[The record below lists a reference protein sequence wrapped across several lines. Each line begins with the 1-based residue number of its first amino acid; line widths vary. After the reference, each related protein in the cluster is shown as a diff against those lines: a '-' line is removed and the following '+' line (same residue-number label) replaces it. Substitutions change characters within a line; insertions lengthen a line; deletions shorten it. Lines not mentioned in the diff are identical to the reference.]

1 MISDMRKKALA
12 ILIAMIFV
20 GSSLSTPAFAAV
32 KAGASCKN
40 KGQVMTVS
48 GLKYTCTK
56 SGNKLVWG
64 KSIKVTPTPSISS
77 KLISGPTDFSDLYEK
92 RRGISTALW
101 TKITAKLSS
110 RVQIPPIE
118 VYRGPNTPVHV
129 KDPSEY
135 FKFVAQVFSGKPLPK
150 KIVVFY
156 WTNSDME
163 AVATKALAVMG
174 TENDQKHRLE
184 TTGPFVDCYSPTSCD
199 VGHAF
204 IGNDGIAYLGLG
216 IPDTLEEAKKTAG
229 GLGGVEVVEFYHSLN
244 LLPYHLN
251 SVSVVAPKQNTKS
264 PLQPPFWY
272 KQGSENVM
280 SMSLTHKNDLTSFK
294 QMSGRK
300 AWVNQVIPDFGP
312 DWINNYLD
320 ISNLGNQWSDS
331 SFKNSKPHLIMGM
344 YLIEIFGALKGPSVM
359 LDFFEQMSQKK
370 SFTDVFQ
377 NTFGITWNEA
387 KPELARVINDR
398 YLNNY

>member
-1 MISDMRKKALA
+1 MRIRRSLTKGLLIALA
-12 ILIAMIFV
+12 VLLIPVSAVSAQKITP
-20 GSSLSTPAFAAV
+20 GST
-32 KAGASCKN
+32 CKVLNQKVVYQN
-40 KGQVMTVS
+40 KS
-48 GLKYTCTK
+48 YICTK
-56 SGNKLVWG
+56 SGKKLVWNKG
-64 KSIKVTPTPSISS
+64 VATKKSTATPTAEPIV
-77 KLISGPTDFSDLYEK
+77 LPTSFEDLYEK
-92 RRGISTALW
+92 RKGISTALW
-101 TKITAKLSS
+101 TKINATLSS
-110 RVQIPPIE
+110 NVQLPPID

-156 WTNSDME
+156 WTHSDME
-163 AVATKALAVMG
+163 AVATKALAIMG
-174 TENDQKHRLE
+174 IENVQRHKLE
-184 TTGPFVDCYSPTSCD
+184 ATGPFVDCYSPTSCD

-204 IGNDGIAYLGLG
+204 IGNDGVAYLGLG
-216 IPDTLEEAKKTAG
+216 IPDTLDEAKKTAG
-229 GLGGVEVVEFYHSLN
+229 GVGGVEVVEFYHSLN

-264 PLQPPFWY
+264 PLQPPFWF

-280 SMSLTHKNDLTSFK
+280 SMSLAHKNDLTAFK

-300 AWVNQVIPDFGP
+300 SWVNQAIPDFGP

-344 YLIEIFGALKGPSVM
+344 YLVEIFGALKGPLVM

-377 NTFGITWNEA
+377 NTFGTTWSEA
-387 KPELARVINDR
+387 KPELARVIYDR

>member
-1 MISDMRKKALA
+1 MKIKGSIAKGVILA
-12 ILIAMIFV
+12 M
-20 GSSLSTPAFAAV
+20 AFTFIPLTAV
-32 KAGASCKN
+32 SAQKINPGLTCKVLNQKVVYQN
-40 KGQVMTVS
+40 KS
-48 GLKYTCTK
+48 YTCNK
-56 SGNKLVWG
+56 SGKKLVWG
-64 KSIKVTPTPSISS
+64 QGNKVTPIPSPSS
-77 KLISGPTDFSDLYEK
+77 KLTSGPTDFSDLYEK
-92 RRGISTALW
+92 RRGILTALW
-101 TKITAKLSS
+101 TKINAKLSS
-110 RVQIPPIE
+110 RVQLPSIE

-135 FKFVAQVFSGKPLPK
+135 FKFVAQVFSDKPLPK

-156 WTNSDME
+156 WTRTDME
-163 AVATKALAVMG
+163 AVATKALAIMG
-174 TENDQKHRLE
+174 AENDRKHRLE

-216 IPDTLEEAKKTAG
+216 IPDTFKEAKKTAG
-229 GLGGVEVVEFYHSLN
+229 GIGGIEVVEFYHSLN
-244 LLPYHLN
+244 LLPYYLN
-251 SVSVVAPKQNTKS
+251 SVSVIAPKQNTKS
-264 PLQPPFWY
+264 PLQPPFWF

-280 SMSLTHKNDLTSFK
+280 SMSLAHKNDLKTFT

-300 AWVNQVIPDFGP
+300 SWVNQTIPDFGP

-320 ISNLGNQWSDS
+320 ISNLGNEWSDS

-359 LDFFEQMSQKK
+359 LDFFDQMSQKK

-377 NTFGITWNEA
+377 DTFGTTWNDA
-387 KPELARVINDR
+387 KPEIARVIYDR

>member
-1 MISDMRKKALA
+1 MKIKGSISKGAILALA
-12 ILIAMIFV
+12 LTFIPL
-20 GSSLSTPAFAAV
+20 TAV
-32 KAGASCKN
+32 SAQKINPGLTCKVLNQKVVYQN
-40 KGQVMTVS
+40 KS
-48 GLKYTCTK
+48 YTCNK
-56 SGNKLVWG
+56 SGKKLVWSKG
-64 KSIKVTPTPSISS
+64 IKVTPIPSPSS
-77 KLISGPTDFSDLYEK
+77 KLTSGPTDFSDLYEK
-92 RRGISTALW
+92 RRGILTALW
-101 TKITAKLSS
+101 TKINAKLSS
-110 RVQIPPIE
+110 RVQLPSIE

-135 FKFVAQVFSGKPLPK
+135 FKFVAQVFSDKPLPK

-156 WTNSDME
+156 WTRTDME
-163 AVATKALAVMG
+163 AVATKALAIMG
-174 TENDQKHRLE
+174 AENDRKHRLE

-216 IPDTLEEAKKTAG
+216 IPDTFEEAKKTAG
-229 GLGGVEVVEFYHSLN
+229 GIGGIEVVEFYHSLN
-244 LLPYHLN
+244 LLPYYLN
-251 SVSVVAPKQNTKS
+251 SVSVIAPKQNTKS
-264 PLQPPFWY
+264 PLQPPFWF

-280 SMSLTHKNDLTSFK
+280 SMSLAHKNDLKTFT

-300 AWVNQVIPDFGP
+300 SWVNQTIPDFGP

-320 ISNLGNQWSDS
+320 ISNLGNEWSDS

-359 LDFFEQMSQKK
+359 LDFFDQMSQKK

-377 NTFGITWNEA
+377 DTFGTTWNDA
-387 KPELARVINDR
+387 KPEIARVIYDR

>member
-1 MISDMRKKALA
+1 MNKKA
-12 ILIAMIFV
+12 IAVLSMLSLFV
-20 GSSLSTPAFAAV
+20 SLPLMPANAAV
-32 KAGASCKN
+32 KAGGACKTMGEV
-40 KGQVMTVS
+40 KTVS
-48 GLKYTCTK
+48 GFKYTCAK

-64 KSIKVTPTPSISS
+64 KGIKVSPIPTPSMSS
-77 KLISGPTDFSDLYEK
+77 KLITGPTGFSDLYEK
-92 RRGISTALW
+92 RRGISSALW
-101 TKITAKLSS
+101 TKINGKLSS
-110 RVQIPPIE
+110 RVQLPSIE

-129 KDPSEY
+129 KDPAEY
-135 FKFVAQVFSGKPLPK
+135 FKFVAQVFSDKSLPK

-156 WTNSDME
+156 WTRSDME
-163 AVATKALAVMG
+163 AVATKALAIMG

-216 IPDTLEEAKKTAG
+216 IPDTLDEAKKTAG

-244 LLPYHLN
+244 LFPYFLN
-251 SVSVVAPKQNTKS
+251 SVSVIAPKQNTKS
-264 PLQPPFWY
+264 PLQPPFWF

-280 SMSLTHKNDLTSFK
+280 AMSLSYKNNLSTFM

-300 AWVNQVIPDFGP
+300 SWVNQTIPDFGP
-312 DWINNYLD
+312 DWINRYLD
-320 ISNLGNQWSDS
+320 ISNLGDQWSDA

-344 YLIEIFGALKGPSVM
+344 YLIEIFVALKGPSLM
-359 LDFFEQMSQKK
+359 LDFFDQMSQKK

-377 NTFGITWNEA
+377 NTFGTTWNDA
-387 KPELARVINDR
+387 KPELARVIYDR

>member
-1 MISDMRKKALA
+1 MKIKGSIAKGVILA
-12 ILIAMIFV
+12 M
-20 GSSLSTPAFAAV
+20 AFTFIPLTAV
-32 KAGASCKN
+32 SAQKINPGLTCKVLNQKVVYQN
-40 KGQVMTVS
+40 KS
-48 GLKYTCTK
+48 YTCNK
-56 SGNKLVWG
+56 SGKKLVWG
-64 KSIKVTPTPSISS
+64 QGNKVTPIPSPSS
-77 KLISGPTDFSDLYEK
+77 KLTSGPTDFSDLYEK
-92 RRGISTALW
+92 RRGILTALW
-101 TKITAKLSS
+101 TKINAKLSS
-110 RVQIPPIE
+110 RVQLPSIE

-129 KDPSEY
+129 KDLSEY
-135 FKFVAQVFSGKPLPK
+135 FKFVAQVFSDKPLPK

-156 WTNSDME
+156 WTRTDME
-163 AVATKALAVMG
+163 AVATKALAIMG
-174 TENDQKHRLE
+174 AENDRKHRLE

-216 IPDTLEEAKKTAG
+216 IPDTFEEAKKTAG
-229 GLGGVEVVEFYHSLN
+229 GIGGIEVVEFYHSLN
-244 LLPYHLN
+244 LLPYYLN
-251 SVSVVAPKQNTKS
+251 SVSVIAPKQNTKS
-264 PLQPPFWY
+264 PLQPPFWF

-280 SMSLTHKNDLTSFK
+280 SMSLAHKNDLKTFT

-300 AWVNQVIPDFGP
+300 SWVNQTIPDFGP

-320 ISNLGNQWSDS
+320 ISNLGNEWSDS

-359 LDFFEQMSQKK
+359 LDFFDQMSQKK

-377 NTFGITWNEA
+377 DTFGTTWNDA
-387 KPELARVINDR
+387 KPEIARVIYDR

>member
-1 MISDMRKKALA
+1 MIP
-12 ILIAMIFV
+12 V
-20 GSSLSTPAFAAV
+20 AAV
-32 KAGASCKN
+32 SAQKITPVSTCKVLKQKVVFQNKTYTCIKSGKKSVWN
-40 KGQVMTVS
+40 KGVAV
-48 GLKYTCTK
+48 KK
-56 SGNKLVWG
+56 P
-64 KSIKVTPTPSISS
+64 TPTPT
-77 KLISGPTDFSDLYEK
+77 PTPTPMPTPTPTPTPTAEPIVLPTSFEDLYEK

-101 TKITAKLSS
+101 TKINAKLSS
-110 RVQIPPIE
+110 NVQLPLVDI
-118 VYRGPNTPVHV
+118 YRGPNTPVHV
-129 KDPSEY
+129 TDPSEY

-156 WTNSDME
+156 WTHSDME
-163 AVATKALAVMG
+163 AVATKALAIMG
-174 TENDQKHRLE
+174 VENDQKHKLE

-229 GLGGVEVVEFYHSLN
+229 GVGGVEVVEFYHSLN

-264 PLQPPFWY
+264 PLQPPFWF
-272 KQGSENVM
+272 KQGSENVL
-280 SMSLTHKNDLTSFK
+280 SMSLAYKNDLTTFK
-294 QMSGRK
+294 LMSGRK
-300 AWVNQVIPDFGP
+300 SWVSQTIPDFGP
-312 DWINNYLD
+312 DWIDKYLD

-331 SFKNSKPHLIMGM
+331 SFKNSKQHLIMGM

-377 NTFGITWNEA
+377 NTFGTTWSEA
-387 KPELARVINDR
+387 KPELARVIYDR